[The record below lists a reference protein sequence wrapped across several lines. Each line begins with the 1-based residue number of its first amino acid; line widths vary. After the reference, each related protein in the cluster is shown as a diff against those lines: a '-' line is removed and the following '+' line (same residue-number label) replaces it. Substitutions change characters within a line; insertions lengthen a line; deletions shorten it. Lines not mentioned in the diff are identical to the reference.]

1 MEIMELINKI
11 FILSLLIIFSSVYT
25 QSPDLSKTD
34 KNLINTVK
42 ILRGERSVLKSKALA
57 IGAGIG
63 SAAGLTAASPHIL
76 DPEQEIQFYRE
87 PRERDETTT
96 EYLLNLGEKVGIVGI
111 SSAIVG
117 TGAGAIYSKLK
128 KHYILSTLNAFLRA
142 YTNYPSF
149 ESLSLPQSVLIYA
162 AYLQDFTQLASLAKA
177 MPAFLNEKGIF
188 NIITSLYFG
197 QHATYDLLNELKKR
211 LDLPNIE
218 IKYLPDLLAKP
229 SLWQKIQ
236 ESGHSGTAKVKAGME
251 AIGSGMSKLQKRAFA
266 PFQLNYISEKE
277 LDKYINDSSQ
287 FDVFL
292 ETYNPNVFVGTLGG
306 YITGYNATPV
316 LGYAIWHGKDNFAD
330 FLIKNDAKLHDPR
343 MQVRTLY
350 NKKRYA
356 NYLELAID
364 RKRFNIIKKLLN
376 LGFKIGNKE
385 LKRAFT
391 SSDSIIRSYFKDVV
405 KDTNLLKEGVLPL
418 NIAVSIGD
426 KDLVKSLLDPTN
438 INSVDSNGNTALYLA
453 AHRSNINLV
462 KLLLENGASS
472 NIKNDRGNTPLHRTK
487 DSDTAKLLI
496 QNGASTNAK
505 NNNSEIPLY
514 MALGSK
520 DKKLI
525 EELAKGVDFLITDK
539 DNNTL
544 LHQAVKQINN
554 DFAEQLM
561 NQKPSLIN
569 KMNNNNET
577 PLAIAMR
584 VGNNN
589 IADKLLTLK
598 ANVNTQDRYGTT
610 PLLESIA
617 HNNVYGAKLLLKH
630 NVNPNI
636 SNNIGHNALHQAL
649 KYKQFSIIGDLIDHG
664 ALINKIDSHGNYPL
678 HIAVSHQAPSN
689 IITMLISPNNINALN
704 NGEKTPLHLAED
716 NRVLSTLLQAGANPN
731 ITLNNNDTLLHDAAK
746 KLNQDKISR
755 LIRYRAKTEFANSNG
770 NTPLHE
776 ALKSIA
782 NSFFIA
788 KNKAVGIVRNLIN
801 PYIINTINNNGE
813 TPLILAAQLPNTS
826 ISEAI
831 IKILYNYGAR
841 ADVPD
846 SSGKYPH
853 EYAKDMYIRKLLGYI
868 PQPSPQNIKQHQKTS
883 SSSNSNNDEYKGYPS
898 LD

>member
-1 MEIMELINKI
+1 MKGLNKKEPKVEIMELINKI

-42 ILRGERSVLKSKALA
+42 ILRGERSVLKSKALV
-57 IGAGIG
+57 IGAGVG
-63 SAAGLTAASPHIL
+63 SAVGLAAMSPQIL
-76 DPEQEIQFYRE
+76 DPEAEIQLYRE
-87 PRERDETTT
+87 AGERRDQ
-96 EYLLNLGEKVGIVGI
+96 YLLDLGEKVGIVGVP
-111 SSAIVG
+111 SAIAG
-117 TGAGAIYSKLK
+117 AGAGAIYSKFK
-128 KHYILSTLNAFLRA
+128 KHYILSKLNAFLRA
-142 YTNYPSF
+142 YTNYSSF

-229 SLWQKIQ
+229 SLWQKIK

-251 AIGSGMSKLQKRAFA
+251 SIGSGISKLQKRAFA

-287 FDVFL
+287 FNVFL

-316 LGYAIWHGKDNFAD
+316 LGYAIWHGNDNFAD

-385 LKRAFT
+385 LERAFT

-426 KDLVKSLLDPTN
+426 KDLVKSLLDTTN
-438 INSVDSNGNTALYLA
+438 INSVDSNGNTALHLA

-462 KLLLENGASS
+462 KLLLENGAS
-472 NIKNDRGNTPLHRTK
+472 
-487 DSDTAKLLI
+487 
-496 QNGASTNAK
+496 TNAK
-505 NNNSEIPLY
+505 NNNSEIPLH

-525 EELAKGVDFLITDK
+525 EELAKGIDFLITDK

-589 IADKLLTLK
+589 ITGKLLALK

-617 HNNVYGAKLLLKH
+617 HNNLYGAKLLLKH

-636 SNNIGHNALHQAL
+636 SNNIGHNALHLAL
-649 KYKQFSIIGDLIDHG
+649 KYNQFSIIGDLIDHG
-664 ALINKIDSHGNYPL
+664 ALINTVDSHGNYPL

-689 IITMLISPNNINALN
+689 IITTLISPDNINAPN
-704 NGEKTPLHLAED
+704 NEEKTPLHLAKD
-716 NRVLSTLLQAGANPN
+716 NRGLSTLLQAGANPN

-746 KLNQDKISR
+746 KLNQDKIST
-755 LIRYRAKTEFANSNG
+755 LIRYRAKIGFGNNNG

-782 NSFFIA
+782 NSFFIT
-788 KNKAVGIVRNLIN
+788 KNKAVGIVRSLAN
-801 PYIINTINNNGE
+801 PDIINTINNNGE
-813 TPLILAAQLPNTS
+813 TPLILAAQLLNTS

-853 EYAKDMYIRKLLGYI
+853 EYAINMSIRKLLGYF
-868 PQPSPQNIKQHQKTS
+868 PNPPHIKQHQKS
-883 SSSNSNNDEYKGYPS
+883 SFSSNSNNDEYKGYPS